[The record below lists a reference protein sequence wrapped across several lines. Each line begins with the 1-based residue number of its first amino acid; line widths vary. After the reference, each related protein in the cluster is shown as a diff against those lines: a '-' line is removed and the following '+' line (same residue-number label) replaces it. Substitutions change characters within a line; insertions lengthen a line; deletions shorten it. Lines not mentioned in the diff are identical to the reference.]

1 MAIQTSDGIT
11 SPGSGDAFNYAAQ
24 LATLAQTTQLAL
36 EKRANSYIGTSA
48 EREAVRLLLTEGSL
62 WSDTNGDKALYML
75 QGSQWVRIWPEVKGP
90 RVTTGW
96 ITMQSGWKART
107 TATNHIN
114 RRGDWVYLF
123 LGFERS
129 GGTINVPNSGN
140 ISNHTIGQVKPE
152 WKPNTVQPLSG
163 GNATGRLA
171 GYTINTAGQIRLNSV
186 AGTTNIAK
194 GHGFQVR
201 GWYRTDI

>member
-11 SPGSGDAFNYAAQ
+11 SPGVGDAFNYAAQ
-24 LATLAQTTQLAL
+24 LATLAQTAQLAL

-75 QGSQWVRIWPEVKGP
+75 QGSQWERIWPEVKGP

-96 ITMQSGWKART
+96 FTMQSGWKART
-107 TATNHIN
+107 TTTNHIN
-114 RRGDWVYLF
+114 RRGDWVYLY

-129 GGTINVPNSGN
+129 GGTINVPSSGN
-140 ISNHTIGQVKPE
+140 IPNFTIGQVKPE
-152 WKPNTVQPLSG
+152 WVPNTVQPLGG

-171 GYTINTAGQIRLNSV
+171 GYTINSVGQIRLNSV
-186 AGTTNIAK
+186 AGTSNINK